1 MKYNCDILCQ
11 AIILSAVEDYRNAV
25 NDNRKQKARALER
38 WFLSDWG
45 QALSNCNG
53 ELIVERLR
61 NEPESQRRTRR
72 NVPTKY

>member
-1 MKYNCDILCQ
+1 MKYNCDVLCQ
-11 AIILSAVEDYRNAV
+11 AIVSKAVEDYRNAM

-45 QALSNCNG
+45 QCLSNCNG

-61 NEPESQRRTRR
+61 NESVADRKTRR
-72 NVPTKY
+72 NIPTRY